1 MLSRTVFCAKR
12 SRLQVLQSISSCVC
26 ISVSGVTNE
35 ETLNQ
40 AFELKA
46 KALSINVSIP
56 FTNISSKLCEY
67 AHNKGMYVKT
77 WTYNRDSDMEKA
89 FEMGAD
95 YVIVKNVIPS
105 KNVKGKTP

>member
-1 MLSRTVFCAKR
+1 
-12 SRLQVLQSISSCVC
+12 
-26 ISVSGVTNE
+26 
-35 ETLNQ
+35 
-40 AFELKA
+40 
-46 KALSINVSIP
+46 
-56 FTNISSKLCEY
+56 
-67 AHNKGMYVKT
+67 MYVKT